1 MFHSLMTQVCKYL
14 RTTFW
19 VHPDAVDAVMLGI
32 INVSP
37 RSSLWYFRKGDPL
50 YKNAALNSA
59 PEDGYKYPTF
69 VGYEGQHFWR
79 MDDKDLEESKDD
91 LLHVITSPLKSVYQ
105 ARRHPNGAQILNTHL
120 FFVLSSGPHSISIH
134 DDIMVVFHKSMIADV
149 HKDRSGVFAGTNGRF
164 PIKSRE
170 WNAAK
175 QPDQPKPDDVN
186 SILEKLYDA
195 RFRKKP
201 HDIPALLKRYTE
213 ITGKKQPE
221 FMS

>member
-1 MFHSLMTQVCKYL
+1 MFPSLMTQVCKYL

-19 VHPDAVDAVMLGI
+19 VHPDVIDAVMLNI
-32 INVSP
+32 INYSP
-37 RSSLWYFRKGDPL
+37 RKSLWYFRTLDPL
-50 YKNAALNSA
+50 YKNVAFNAENGMDRFPSF
-59 PEDGYKYPTF
+59 T
-69 VGYEGQHFWR
+69 GYEHQHFWR
-79 MDDKDLEESKDD
+79 MDKDLEESKDD
-91 LLHVITSPLKSVYQ
+91 LLHVITSPLMLAFQ
-105 ARRHPNGAQILNTHL
+105 AHRHPNGAQILNTHL
-120 FFVLSSGPHSISIH
+120 FFVLTSGLTSVSMQ
-134 DDIMVVFHKSMIADV
+134 DDITVVFGKSMIAEV
-149 HKDRSGVFAGTNGRF
+149 VKDRSGMFAGTSGRF

-175 QPDQPKPDDVN
+175 KPDQPKPDDVN
-186 SILEKLYDA
+186 AILEKLYDA